1 MSITTTL
8 KLSRE
13 KGLFL
18 VISLVGNFGLLLVDH
33 IHFQYNGLIIG
44 ISLLFLSEL
53 SNGNILTAALIF
65 AFMLN
70 LKHLFLYVAPFVG
83 IYMLSVI
90 SNPKSIFESMLQLV
104 KLASAVV
111 FVFVLS
117 FGPFASKDQIIQIFT
132 RLFPVSR
139 GLTHSY
145 WAGNIWA
152 LYNAVDIAM
161 SKFLKIGKSSNLTSG
176 LLPRSRGDNLSFN
189 VLPEI
194 SPRICV
200 ILMLISIIPMLR
212 SVWKSPKGKE
222 IQGYYVCALA
232 SFIFGYHVHEKAIL
246 ISLIPLTVLAI
257 AYPQQF
263 GRDYLILSSAGYS
276 GLLPLI
282 FTHFEQPFI
291 LGLFGT
297 HQLFIVCL
305 FIDNFRECS
314 ILEKMYILISM
325 PVVCYVQ
332 TWSKFIHPALPFLS
346 LIVQSCYSAVGVIYA
361 FISAN
366 ATFCTA

>member
-1 MSITTTL
+1 
-8 KLSRE
+8 
-13 KGLFL
+13 
-18 VISLVGNFGLLLVDH
+18 
-33 IHFQYNGLIIG
+33 
-44 ISLLFLSEL
+44 
-53 SNGNILTAALIF
+53 
-65 AFMLN
+65 
-70 LKHLFLYVAPFVG
+70 
-83 IYMLSVI
+83 MLSVI

-111 FVFVLS
+111 FVFALS
-117 FGPFASKDQIIQIFT
+117 FGPFASKGTYGIFELTFLKTYLDQIIQIFT

-212 SVWKSPKGKE
+212 SVWKSPRGKE

-246 ISLIPLTVLAI
+246 ISLIPLTVLGNR
-257 AYPQQF
+257 F
-263 GRDYLILSSAGYS
+263 KKILV
-276 GLLPLI
+276 LN
-282 FTHFEQPFI
+282 
-291 LGLFGT
+291 LFR
-297 HQLFIVCL
+297 I
-305 FIDNFRECS
+305 
-314 ILEKMYILISM
+314 
-325 PVVCYVQ
+325 
-332 TWSKFIHPALPFLS
+332 
-346 LIVQSCYSAVGVIYA
+346 
-361 FISAN
+361 
-366 ATFCTA
+366 